1 MPRRPPPSRRR
12 APRQERAQATCDA
25 ILTATARVLLKDGY
39 EAASTNRIA
48 QEAGVSVGSLYQYF
62 PSKEGLVTALMERHR
77 ARGLA
82 DFEAGLVP
90 LASQPLPVAMRALI
104 RQVISVK
111 REDPKLHQVL
121 HELIPR
127 MRQWGLSDVYSQ
139 RLFRL
144 VRAFLAPRFEEL
156 RPQNLDMAVFVLV
169 TSVEALCHTAVTD
182 RPDYLED
189 ESFVEEVAALALGYL
204 RPEAVMATAAPRRVA
219 RERVT
224 RM

>member
-25 ILTATARVLLKDGY
+25 ILTATARILLKDGY

-77 ARGLA
+77 AQGLA

-104 RQVISVK
+104 QQVISVK
-111 REDPKLHQVL
+111 RENPKLNQVL
-121 HELIPR
+121 HELKPR
-127 MRQWGLSDVYSQ
+127 MRQWGLSDAYSQ

-156 RPQNLDMAVFVLV
+156 RPQNLDMAVFILV
-169 TSVEALCHTAVTD
+169 NTVEALSHSAVTE

-189 ESFVEEVAALALGYL
+189 PLFVEELTALVLGYL
-204 RPEAVMATAAPRRVA
+204 RPEPATSAPRRTA
-219 RERVT
+219 RERVA